1 MQEKENV
8 LRILE
13 ETKEALKTE
22 NVGKIKNLSD
32 ETIHTASTTQDP
44 DNIAIAV
51 IVYSLSKIIQRE
63 QYKKYSGW
71 KKFYQI
77 YVSSIDE
84 AIKSIKSGNDKHI
97 KQNLSRVRNEINN
110 LSGDLRK
117 NIEDVFM
124 KASINKA
131 SKIYEHG
138 ISMEQTAQLLGITVW
153 DLASYAG
160 QKNEISNINLS
171 VTQKLKSRIK
181 TAEEIFG
188 R

>member
-1 MQEKENV
+1 MQEKENI

-22 NVGKIKNLSD
+22 NIGKIKDLSNQ
-32 ETIHTASTTQDP
+32 TIHTASTTQDP
-44 DNIAIAV
+44 DNIAVAV
-51 IVYSLSKIIQRE
+51 IVYSLSKIIERE
-63 QYKKYSGW
+63 KYKKYSGW
-71 KKFYQI
+71 KKFYQN
-77 YVSSIDE
+77 YLSSIDE
-84 AIKSIKSGNDKHI
+84 AIKSIKSGNDSHFRKNI
-97 KQNLSRVRNEINN
+97 SRVRNEINN

-117 NIEDVFM
+117 NIEDVFI

-131 SKIYEHG
+131 SRIYEHG

-160 QKNEISNINLS
+160 QKLEISNVNLS

-181 TAEEIFG
+181 TAEEMFG
-188 R
+188 K